1 MIKEILKRISSL
13 FLLLIILFFFHDTVH
28 GQMFSVEDRTPQE
41 RALFTYSS
49 LSIGWE
55 IADFSYTG
63 DPAEAGLDRFDF
75 NDGILTL
82 IFENPGIDFYLGLG
96 GGLTGMN
103 DQTIVNIGAVLY
115 NDFILHRSDNFWVQ
129 LPLQINTDLKRVQS
143 NTASR
148 QFQQSSFQ
156 VGAGLGIRNRFTQS
170 IRSVIRAVPAYGFS
184 NSQGAFFGGT
194 VFSFDGKARLII
206 DEVFGNTGLIFGYD
220 FRLKSYNIDNEIFN
234 YDFSGHTISVGI
246 TF

>member
-1 MIKEILKRISSL
+1 MTKQIIKRVSSYVT
-13 FLLLIILFFFHDTVH
+13 FLIILFILHESTH
-28 GQMFSVEDRTPQE
+28 AQMFSVEDRSPRE

-63 DPAEAGLDRFDF
+63 DPDEAGIDRFDF
-75 NDGILTL
+75 NDGIITL

-96 GGLTGMN
+96 GGLTGMDN
-103 DQTIVNIGAVLY
+103 HTIVNIGAALY
-115 NDFILHRSDNFWVQ
+115 NDFILHRSENFWIQ

-156 VGAGLGIRNRFTQS
+156 VGAGLGLRNRFTDS
-170 IRSVIRAVPAYGFS
+170 MRSVIKVLPAYGFS

-194 VFSFDGKARLII
+194 VFSFYGKARFII
-206 DEVFGNTGLIFGYD
+206 DDVFGNTGLIFGYD

-234 YDFSGHTISVGI
+234 YDFNGHTISAGI

>member
-1 MIKEILKRISSL
+1 MTKKIYTQVSSF
-13 FLLLIILFFFHDTVH
+13 FLLLITLLLFHESVNA
-28 GQMFSVEDRTPQE
+28 QMFSVEDRSPRE

-55 IADFSYTG
+55 VADFSFTG
-63 DPAEAGLDRFDF
+63 DPSEAGLDRFDY

-96 GGLTGMN
+96 GGLTGMDN
-103 DQTIVNIGAVLY
+103 QTVVNIGAYLY
-115 NDFILHRSDNFWVQ
+115 NDFILHRSENFWVQ
-129 LPLQINTDLKRVQS
+129 LPLQINTDLKRVQA

-156 VGAGLGIRNRFTQS
+156 VGAGLGIRNRFSDS

-194 VFSFDGKARLII
+194 VFSFDGKVRLII
-206 DEVFGNTGLIFGYD
+206 DEVFGDTGLIFGYG
-220 FRLKSYNIDNEIFN
+220 FRLKTYNIDNEIFN
-234 YDFSGHTISVGI
+234 YDFNGHTISAGI